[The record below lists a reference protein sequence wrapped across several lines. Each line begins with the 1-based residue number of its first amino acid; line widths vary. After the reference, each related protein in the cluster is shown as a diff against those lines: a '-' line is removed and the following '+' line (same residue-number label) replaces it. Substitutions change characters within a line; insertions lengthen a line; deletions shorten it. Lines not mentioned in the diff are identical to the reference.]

1 MSDIQP
7 LTVGQTSTDASLE
20 GLLGT
25 VTEVDNLLGTVP
37 SSTVILGTTNLRLVK
52 ASATISVVPGSP
64 VSYSATNNYTVGTLS
79 GAAADRAIVAGF
91 AVVPTGTTSIASGT
105 YFWVAF
111 QGPCLALCVGA
122 IAANVRAAVHA
133 GNGLD
138 DTTVTSDTSIA
149 YTRAAVAGAS
159 TVAVIAAL
167 PA

>member
-1 MSDIQP
+1 MADIQP
-7 LTVGQTSTDASLE
+7 LTVGQTSTDASLA

-25 VTEVDNLLGTVP
+25 ITEVDNLLGTVA
-37 SSTVILGTTNLRLVK
+37 SSTVIPGTTTLRLVR
-52 ASATISVVPGSP
+52 ASGAISVVPGSP
-64 VSYSATNNYTVGTLS
+64 VSYDTTNAYTVGTLS
-79 GAAADRAIVAGF
+79 AAAADRAIVAGF
-91 AVVPTGTTSIASGT
+91 AVVPTGTTTVASGT
-105 YFWVAF
+105 YFWVAYN
-111 QGPCLALCVGA
+111 GPCLALCVGA

-138 DTTVTSDTSIA
+138 DTTVTSDTSVA